1 MPKIAVSVI
10 LISVFSL
17 TVGTGVY
24 FLVLPQITQLSDLH
38 NQTVSLNQQS
48 NANNIEPISPS
59 LQAQEN
65 NLLQLLPTD
74 ASQYDLTIQIEALSA
89 QQNIQL
95 TALNVGTTAGTIP
108 TSSSSGSAPVASSGA
123 GAALAVQSIPF
134 SMNITTTYQN
144 VQQYIQ
150 GLLSLGR
157 FIQVQQVL
165 LAKASANPNN
175 GASNNTSVVTPTATP
190 TPVANTNTTLNVQI
204 VGVAYYM
211 SSNTTK

>member
-1 MPKIAVSVI
+1 MPKISVSVI
-10 LISVFSL
+10 LISIFSL
-17 TVGTGVY
+17 TVGTGIY
-24 FLVLPQITQLSDLH
+24 FLVLPQIKELSDLH
-38 NQTVSLNQQS
+38 TQTVSLNQQS
-48 NANNIEPISPS
+48 NANNISSISPA

-74 ASQYDLTIQIEALSA
+74 SNQYDLTIQIEALSA

-95 TALNVGTTAGTIP
+95 TALSVGTTAGTVP
-108 TSSSSGSAPVASSGA
+108 ASSGA
-123 GAALAVQSIPF
+123 ASTGSGGAGTALAVSNIPF
-134 SMNITTTYQN
+134 SMNFTTNYQN

-157 FIQVQQVL
+157 FLHVQQVL
-165 LAKASANPNN
+165 LTKASANPNN

-190 TPVANTNTTLNVQI
+190 TPVTSDNATLNVQI

-211 SSNTTK
+211 SSNTTNK